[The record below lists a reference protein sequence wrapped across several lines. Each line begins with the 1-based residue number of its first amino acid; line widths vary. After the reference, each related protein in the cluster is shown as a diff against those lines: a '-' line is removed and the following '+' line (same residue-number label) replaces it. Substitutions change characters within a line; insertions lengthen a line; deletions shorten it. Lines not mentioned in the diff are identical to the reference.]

1 MGAGHVLIFNLNL
14 KTSAFYQR
22 ERRLQMWGKCRVVF
36 SLASIVVFLTFS
48 SWCWAG
54 VNDTVGVG
62 AKATALGGAFTAYAD
77 DFSAVHY
84 NPAGLTQT
92 KGVMG
97 TIGLQVSDL
106 DYEQRLKQ
114 KDFTYGNDPLSGMHT
129 TNNND
134 ILYVPTLGVTYSP
147 EGARW
152 AFGYAVYS
160 PFGAHLWSNSHTGGN
175 RYDGS
180 EVYNEKI
187 IYASPTFSY
196 EIRDNLSVGLSIGMG
211 YQAQGGAHRLRIPG
225 IESHPAIAPFGLP
238 PGTGYATSLGNIDF
252 DMDDETT
259 FSANIG
265 LLWEATEKFTFGLTY
280 RSASQAKMDGKAH
293 LRYTPEF
300 QGLAQL
306 LGYALPSG
314 ENYTIKTTQTQ
325 PQSLSGGVKV
335 DVTDGWRVMCDF
347 VWTDW
352 SVRQKEHW
360 EFNGD
365 PQLLQIAA
373 ALGSGEPTDRFVM
386 NRSWEDT
393 YEVRVGT
400 EVDAADWLAL
410 RLGYHYRPCGIQ
422 EKYWDHHWPMID
434 LQVLSLGAGVKVCE
448 RGTLDLAYSFAW
460 GDNWDVEDGES
471 RNLNTAGDI
480 IYNPY
485 AGDDVEAK
493 LTIHTVMATFSYRF

>member
-1 MGAGHVLIFNLNL
+1 M
-14 KTSAFYQR
+14 R
-22 ERRLQMWGKCRVVF
+22 CKCKVIF
-36 SLASIVVFLTFS
+36 SLASIMVFLIFS

-77 DFSAVHY
+77 DFSAIHY

-92 KGVMG
+92 KGVVG
-97 TIGLQVSDL
+97 TIGLQVSDI
-106 DYEQRLKQ
+106 DYEQRVKQ
-114 KDFTYGNDPLSGMHT
+114 TDTTFGPDLLSGTHT
-129 TNNND
+129 KNNND
-134 ILYVPTLGVTYSP
+134 ILYLPNLGITYSP
-147 EGARW
+147 EGAKW
-152 AFGYAVYS
+152 AFGYGVYS
-160 PFGAHLWSNSHTGGN
+160 PFGAHIWLNSRTGNN

-196 EIRDNLSVGLSIGMG
+196 KVRDNLSVGLSIGMG
-211 YQAQGGAHRLRIPG
+211 YQNEGGAHRLRIPG
-225 IESHPAIAPFGLP
+225 IEAHPTLAALNLP
-238 PGTGYATSLGNIDF
+238 LGTGYATPLGNIDF

-265 LLWEATEKFTFGLTY
+265 LLWKATEKFTFGLTY
-280 RSASQAKMDGKAH
+280 RSASQAEMEGKIH
-293 LRYTPEF
+293 FRYSPEL
-300 QGLAQL
+300 QGLAGA
-306 LGYALPSG
+306 LGYSVPAG
-314 ENYTIKTTQTQ
+314 ENFTIKTTETQ

-352 SVRQKEHW
+352 SVRQKQHW
-360 EFNGD
+360 IFNGN

-373 ALGSGEPTDRFVM
+373 VLGSGEPTDRIVM
-386 NRSWEDT
+386 KRSWEDT
-393 YEVRVGT
+393 YEIRIGT

-410 RLGYHYRPCGIQ
+410 RLGYHYRPSGIQ
-422 EKYWDHHWPMID
+422 EKYWDNHWPMID
-434 LQVLSLGAGVKVCE
+434 MHVFSLGAGVKVCE

-471 RNLNTAGDI
+471 RNLNGDRI
-480 IYNPY
+480 FYCPYN
-485 AGDDVEAK
+485 GDDVEAK
-493 LTIHTVMATFSYRF
+493 LQIHTVMATFSYRF